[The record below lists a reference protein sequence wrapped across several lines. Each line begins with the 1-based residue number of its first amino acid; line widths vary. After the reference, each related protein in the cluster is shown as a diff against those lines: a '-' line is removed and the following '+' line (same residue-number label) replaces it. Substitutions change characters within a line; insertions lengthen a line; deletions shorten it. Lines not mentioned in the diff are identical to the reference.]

1 MCYPGIIMTEQ
12 VDDFWKPDIYI
23 DGILDG
29 VRGMSYISNIINN
42 DICYFRLDTWQERLD
57 LAVCLALT

>member
-23 DGILDG
+23 DGIIDG
-29 VRGMSYISNIINN
+29 VRGKSYIPDNINN
-42 DICYFRLDTWQERLD
+42 HICHFRQDTWQERLD
-57 LAVCLALT
+57 PAVFLALT